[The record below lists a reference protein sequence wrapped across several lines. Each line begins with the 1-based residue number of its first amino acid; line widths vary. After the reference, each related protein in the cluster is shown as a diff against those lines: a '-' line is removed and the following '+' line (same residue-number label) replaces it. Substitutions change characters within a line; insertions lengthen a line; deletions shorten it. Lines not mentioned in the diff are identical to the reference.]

1 MTVLA
6 AASGLSEVAANALLY
21 CRPMSPS
28 DVSHDRSTIPEPR
41 PVADLVRRA
50 QSGDR
55 AAEQEIVQR
64 YSRGILFLLRRL
76 TRNFAWADD
85 LHQETFR
92 VVLERIRRQGLD
104 DPEGLSAFLHGTAR
118 HLFLNHSRKVD
129 RRKTDDA
136 GDDLPERTDPSA
148 DPLGE
153 ALLNER
159 SRLVR
164 RLLDDL
170 RPDRDRQILYR
181 FYLAEEDS
189 SSICQDFG
197 LSKPQFNRVLH
208 RARRRFKTLLDGR
221 RQQLAEVTE

>member
-1 MTVLA
+1 MTTLA
-6 AASGLSEVAANALLY
+6 AAAPLLY
-21 CRPMSPS
+21 CRAMPPS
-28 DVSHDRSTIPEPR
+28 DATQNRLEIPEPR
-41 PVADLVRRA
+41 AVGELVRRA
-50 QSGDR
+50 QSGDSG
-55 AAEQEIVQR
+55 AEQEIVRR

-76 TRNFAWADD
+76 TRNPAWADD

-92 VVLERIRRQGLD
+92 VVLERIRKQGLD

-118 HLFLNHSRKVD
+118 HLFLNARRKVH

-136 GDDLPERTDPSA
+136 GDDLPDRTDPSA
-148 DPLGE
+148 DPLAE
-153 ALLNER
+153 TLLNER

-170 RPDRDRQILYR
+170 HPPRDRQILYR
-181 FYLAEEDS
+181 FYLAEEDPL
-189 SSICQDFG
+189 SICTDFG